1 MGYSIQGNF
10 ALISSLWIPKGTC
23 ETFLDVCTEEGESYD
38 NILTNL
44 IREYLDKKN
53 K

>member
-1 MGYSIQGNF
+1 MGYSIHGNF
-10 ALISSLWIPKGTC
+10 ALIPSLRIPKGTW
-23 ETFLDVCTEEGESYD
+23 ETFLDVCTEEGEPYD

-53 K
+53 R